1 MKGSI
6 PLFWRTIGSRYSLS
20 AFKCSSCEKIIFPKR
35 KICLSCGEILENEII
50 LSGKGVLQ
58 NFTVVRVPP
67 DGMELQIPYIM
78 GIVKL
83 DEGPSIVTEITGI
96 NPEIDTLEVGTRL
109 RLAFRKYGSES
120 SDSVIIY
127 GYKFI
132 PEGYPVLNS

>member
-6 PLFWRTIGSRYSLS
+6 PLFWRTIGSRYSLI
-20 AFKCSSCEKIIFPKR
+20 AFKCSSCGKTVFPKR
-35 KICLSCGEILENEII
+35 KICPSCGDLLEKEIT

-58 NFTVVRVPP
+58 NYTVVRVPP
-67 DGMELQIPYIM
+67 DGRELQIPYRM

-96 NPEIDTLEVGTRL
+96 DPEKDDLEIGTKL

-120 SDSVIIY
+120 RDSVIIY

-132 PEGYPVLNS
+132 PDNYPVLNT

>member
-1 MKGSI
+1 
-6 PLFWRTIGSRYSLS
+6 
-20 AFKCSSCEKIIFPKR
+20 CSSCGEIIFPKR
-35 KICLSCGEILENEII
+35 KICPSCCDMLEKEIT

-58 NFTVVRVPP
+58 NYTVVRVPP

-96 NPEIDTLEVGTRL
+96 DPEKDDLEIGTKL

-120 SDSVIIY
+120 RDSVIIY

-132 PEGYPVLNS
+132 PDKYPVLNT